1 MITRMFM
8 KKERA
13 PKTYDGFATPP
24 RGPRFL
30 WPVRIIS
37 LTIMVSIAA
46 LVNQV
51 EIMAAIALVGLSAA
65 LWLLY
70 FRNLW
75 RRREQRFRALIQRS
89 SHASLLI
96 AEDGS
101 ILFASPASQE
111 LLGLQ
116 PEELAGRRNL
126 LELTD
131 ADNYAYVD
139 EFLRDI
145 AAEEIRSTSWELRL
159 LHADGTLR
167 DVAVDAANC
176 RRDKQLGGILID
188 LYDISN
194 RSEAVHM
201 TRRQAYYD
209 ELTGLANRELLTDR
223 IQQTIA
229 RAGRSGEQFA
239 VAMIDLDRFRV
250 VNEGLGREA
259 GDQLLVTVAQ
269 RLARTIRPGD
279 TLARLGGD
287 EFAVLL
293 EGVTLPGQA
302 AVVMERFVEAL
313 EEPIVID
320 AQEILTT
327 FSAGIAIQTPSH
339 ALPDDMLRDAEV
351 ALYRAKA
358 EGRNRFAIFNPST
371 RNLSREILSI
381 EADLYRAIEA
391 NSIGVS
397 FQPEVRLSDATIV
410 AAEAT
415 LEWKHP
421 DRGII
426 RGEELTAIA
435 DEAGLL
441 DSIGKQV
448 IAAASQQASIW
459 QNRFPETPLVFAVNL
474 DAAQLDD
481 PEFPMMVA
489 EAVRDAS
496 IDPSLLRLDI
506 AESMLFN
513 DAKVAAVA
521 AIGESGVSIGLS
533 GAGSSYSSLGNLSLL
548 RISTVRLAPELVAR
562 LDNSRA
568 AAAVR
573 AIIVLAHGLDVEV
586 VAEGVSSDD
595 QMEELKQLGCD
606 RARGTFFSEA
616 LALTSLARG
625 LGSDDEMSI
634 AA

>member
-1 MITRMFM
+1 MITRLLTN
-8 KKERA
+8 KNRA
-13 PKTYDGFATPP
+13 NETYDGFATTP
-24 RGPRFL
+24 RGPRLL
-30 WPVRIIS
+30 WPVRIAS

-46 LVNQV
+46 LINQV
-51 EIMAAIALVGLSAA
+51 EIMAAIALVGLSIA

-75 RRREQRFRALIQRS
+75 HRREQRFRALVQRS
-89 SHASLLI
+89 SHLTLLI
-96 AEDGS
+96 EPDGS

-111 LLGLQ
+111 MLGLR

-131 ADNYAYVD
+131 SDNYSYVD
-139 EFLRDI
+139 EFLRDA
-145 AAEEIRSTSWELRL
+145 AAEDHRSTSWELRL
-159 LHADGTLR
+159 LHADGTMR

-188 LYDISN
+188 LYDVTE
-194 RSEAVHM
+194 RSAAGQT

-209 ELTGLANRELLTDR
+209 ELTGLPNRELLTDR
-223 IQQTIA
+223 IQQTMA

-259 GDQLLVTVAQ
+259 GDRLLVTVAQ

-313 EEPIVID
+313 NEPIV
-320 AQEILTT
+320 
-327 FSAGIAIQTPSH
+327 
-339 ALPDDMLRDAEV
+339 
-351 ALYRAKA
+351 
-358 EGRNRFAIFNPST
+358 
-371 RNLSREILSI
+371 
-381 EADLYRAIEA
+381 
-391 NSIGVS
+391 
-397 FQPEVRLSDATIV
+397 
-410 AAEAT
+410 
-415 LEWKHP
+415 
-421 DRGII
+421 
-426 RGEELTAIA
+426 
-435 DEAGLL
+435 
-441 DSIGKQV
+441 
-448 IAAASQQASIW
+448 
-459 QNRFPETPLVFAVNL
+459 
-474 DAAQLDD
+474 
-481 PEFPMMVA
+481 
-489 EAVRDAS
+489 
-496 IDPSLLRLDI
+496 
-506 AESMLFN
+506 
-513 DAKVAAVA
+513 
-521 AIGESGVSIGLS
+521 IGLS
-533 GAGSSYSSLGNLSLL
+533 GAGASYSSLGNLSLL

-573 AIIVLAHGLDVEV
+573 AIIVLAHGLGAEV

-595 QMEELKQLGCD
+595 QMEELRQLGCD

-625 LGSDDEMSI
+625 LGSDDDLSL